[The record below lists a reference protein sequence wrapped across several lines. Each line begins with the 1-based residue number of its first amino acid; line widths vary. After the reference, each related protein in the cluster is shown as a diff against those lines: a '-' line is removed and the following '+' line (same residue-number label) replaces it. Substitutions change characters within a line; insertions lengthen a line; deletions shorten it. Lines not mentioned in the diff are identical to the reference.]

1 LAGKIPYARQQQS
14 LAVNYRSSREMGNAK
29 GASGTFAGLGPVTGV
44 DGGVVDAWIGEVMG
58 RGSGG

>member
-1 LAGKIPYARQQQS
+1 VS
-14 LAVNYRSSREMGNAK
+14 HRSSREMGNAK
-29 GASGTFAGLGPVTGV
+29 GASGTFVGLGPVTGV

>member
-1 LAGKIPYARQQQS
+1 MS
-14 LAVNYRSSREMGNAK
+14 HRSSYEMGKVK

-44 DGGVVDAWIGEVMG
+44 DGGVVDAGIGEVMG